1 MGFEPAFDD
10 ELDRFFSLSGE
21 MLSIIGF
28 DGYLKRAN
36 PAWEGTL
43 GWRHDE
49 LRSRPLLEFTHPD
62 DRAYLSAAFRQ
73 LAGGAE
79 LLSFEARF
87 GSKVGAYHLLR
98 WNARPLPSRES
109 VYAVAR
115 DVSQDG
121 TSERGRQ
128 FESIALLAGGV
139 AHDFNNLLTGILGN
153 TSLALDTLP
162 LLSPASLMLQ
172 DVIEAS
178 QRAAALTRQL
188 LAYSGKGRF
197 LVEQIDLSRLVSG
210 SLLGLLRTLTSKGVR
225 LQLDLEDDLP
235 LIKADPAQM
244 RQVVMNLTINAAEAI
259 GEADGEI
266 RISTGALDIS
276 GDEPGPQRYVYLDV
290 SDSGQGMDAETQS
303 KIFDPFFSAKFTGRG
318 LGLAAVSGIVR
329 GHKGTVQ
336 LESSPGA
343 GSRFRVL
350 LPAIQTRTAT
360 IRKAPIKI
368 DLPAAR
374 VILVTED
381 DPIAIRMTRAALER
395 HGYTV
400 EIAQNGQQT
409 IDLFSRRPDEYAVVL
424 LDIGAEQTLQQI
436 KAIRPD
442 ACVII
447 CSGDD
452 DLAVWERFGSD
463 CEVAAFLQKPYT
475 ALQLVAKVRSVMQA
489 GYQQ

>member
-62 DRAYLSAAFRQ
+62 DRPHLSAAFRQ

-115 DVSQDG
+115 DVSQG
-121 TSERGRQ
+121 GAAERARQ

-139 AHDFNNLLTGILGN
+139 AHDFNNLLTGILGIA
-153 TSLALDTLP
+153 SLALDTLP
-162 LLSPASLMLQ
+162 LLSPTSLMLQ

-210 SLLGLLRTLTSKGVR
+210 ALGT
-225 LQLDLEDDLP
+225 
-235 LIKADPAQM
+235 
-244 RQVVMNLTINAAEAI
+244 
-259 GEADGEI
+259 
-266 RISTGALDIS
+266 
-276 GDEPGPQRYVYLDV
+276 
-290 SDSGQGMDAETQS
+290 
-303 KIFDPFFSAKFTGRG
+303 
-318 LGLAAVSGIVR
+318 
-329 GHKGTVQ
+329 
-336 LESSPGA
+336 
-343 GSRFRVL
+343 
-350 LPAIQTRTAT
+350 
-360 IRKAPIKI
+360 
-368 DLPAAR
+368 
-374 VILVTED
+374 
-381 DPIAIRMTRAALER
+381 
-395 HGYTV
+395 
-400 EIAQNGQQT
+400 
-409 IDLFSRRPDEYAVVL
+409 
-424 LDIGAEQTLQQI
+424 
-436 KAIRPD
+436 
-442 ACVII
+442 C
-447 CSGDD
+447 
-452 DLAVWERFGSD
+452 
-463 CEVAAFLQKPYT
+463 
-475 ALQLVAKVRSVMQA
+475 
-489 GYQQ
+489 